1 MLATPRDHRGG
12 RIDIGAY
19 EFVNAGSF
27 PTQMLPFLNGPSFV
41 KTKIGRSVNVS
52 LNTTNGASAYSITGQ
67 PAGLTISNS
76 GVITGTV
83 ASSKSGAYVATV
95 TGTNSYGA
103 SKLRI
108 VFSVDP

>member
-1 MLATPRDHRGG
+1 
-12 RIDIGAY
+12 
-19 EFVNAGSF
+19 
-27 PTQMLPFLNGPSFV
+27 MLPFLNGPSFV

-52 LNTTNGASAYSITGQ
+52 LNTTNGASAYSGQ